1 MSKLPT
7 VRGVLLIGAAALIGN
22 WTGDTLRG
30 LISGEPTHRLGIA
43 HTTQDGQLALGVN
56 LVITN
61 FVPAIILGVLA
72 GKPRFVYAFLSGA
85 IISALVGDSY
95 ERAVVRWIRER

>member
-30 LISGEPTHRLGIA
+30 LISGEPTHRLGLA
-43 HTTQDGQLALGVN
+43 HTTEVDHC
-56 LVITN
+56 
-61 FVPAIILGVLA
+61 F
-72 GKPRFVYAFLSGA
+72 
-85 IISALVGDSY
+85 
-95 ERAVVRWIRER
+95 